1 MHTGSGDN
9 PALSGATKSF
19 VPAATRSFDVGAA
32 ASVPLSCQLTKTTT
46 CTVRQSGAK
55 KTAATG
61 CGSTRKV
68 VGAAKVDIHVLSPED
83 AFQLVHTV
91 HLEAFDGL
99 DEER

>member
-1 MHTGSGDN
+1 
-9 PALSGATKSF
+9 
-19 VPAATRSFDVGAA
+19 
-32 ASVPLSCQLTKTTT
+32 
-46 CTVRQSGAK
+46 VRQSGAK

-68 VGAAKVDIHVLSPED
+68 VGAAKDDIHVLSPED